1 MNNEEMTRAL
11 EELIDK
17 AIANAK
23 KENKISSYSRITY
36 DELGQPLVEGINIAI
51 NDAKN
56 STIKT
61 FNNLL
66 KALTYQRDF
75 MVISESDYYRELE
88 TLRNN
93 YPIKGSSEWWKYT
106 AQIIEYEQSITMTEQ
121 QEAQPEAVPP
131 FVPAELQKGFPP
143 V

>member
-93 YPIKGSSEWWKYT
+93 YLIKGSSEWWKYT

-121 QEAQPEAVPP
+121 QEAQLREEIMDKPT
-131 FVPAELQKGFPP
+131 G
-143 V
+143 